1 MEALRITAT
10 EDTPEIILDP
20 SNNLFEI
27 KGKALPEDAVE
38 FFGPIHDWIE
48 SFLASSQDPFHIT
61 IELTYL
67 NSSATRYIFNM
78 LTLLEDAFE
87 GGRET
92 SLTWKYDKDDEVMEM
107 KGEDLEE
114 MLDFPVKLAVK

>member
-1 MEALRITAT
+1 MEALHISAT
-10 EDTPEIILDP
+10 EDTPEINLDP
-20 SNNLFEI
+20 ANSVFEM

-48 SFLASSQDPFHIT
+48 SFIEDSSDPFHFT
-61 IELTYL
+61 IEFTYL
-67 NSSATRYIFNM
+67 NSSATRYIYNM
-78 LTLLEDAFE
+78 LTLLEDAHE

-92 SLTWKYDKDDEVMEM
+92 SLTWRYDEEDEVMEM

-114 MLDFPVKLAVK
+114 MLDFPVKLVTK

>member
-1 MEALRITAT
+1 MESLHITAT
-10 EDTPEIILDP
+10 EDTPEIHLDP
-20 SNNLFEI
+20 ENSVFEI

-48 SFLASSQDPFHIT
+48 SFLQGSQRPFNLT

-87 GGRET
+87 AGRET
-92 SLTWKYDKDDEVMEM
+92 SLTWKYDEEDEVMEM
-107 KGEDLEE
+107 KGEDLQE
-114 MLDFPVKLAVK
+114 MLDFPVNLVTK